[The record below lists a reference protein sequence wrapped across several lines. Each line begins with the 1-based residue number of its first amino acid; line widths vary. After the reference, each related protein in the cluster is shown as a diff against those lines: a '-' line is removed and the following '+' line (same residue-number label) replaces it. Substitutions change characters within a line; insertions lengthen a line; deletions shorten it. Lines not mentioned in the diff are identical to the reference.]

1 MMLANLL
8 SAQQIIPEMNSTER
22 WGAIS
27 ELASLLV
34 RQGKVHKKDEHNIL
48 EALRQREETMSTGI
62 GYGIAIPHASSECV
76 SSVIVGFGRSSR
88 GISFDAL
95 DKKPVYFVV
104 LFIVPNN
111 QFQTHLRTL
120 AAIARFLN
128 DKAVRDDLSKAK
140 DARQILSV
148 FTKRTSV

>member
-95 DKKPVYFVV
+95 DKQPVYFVV